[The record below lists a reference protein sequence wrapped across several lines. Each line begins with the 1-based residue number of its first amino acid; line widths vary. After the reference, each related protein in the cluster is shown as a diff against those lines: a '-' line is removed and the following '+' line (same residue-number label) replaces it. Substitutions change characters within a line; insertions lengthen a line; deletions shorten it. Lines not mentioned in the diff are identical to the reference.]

1 MLRNPRLVCSLAILI
16 ASLSGVGTKAAPA
29 SSDGAHDSPHP
40 RPNIVL
46 IMSDD
51 HAYQALGA
59 YGSVVN
65 ETPNIDR
72 IAAEGMRFDRA
83 FVTDSLCA
91 PSRAVILTGKHS
103 HINGVR
109 NNETPFDSSQP
120 TFPAMLRKAGYET
133 AVFGKWGLSA
143 EPTGFDDYGV
153 LGGQGGYYQPEVHSP
168 DGQSVK
174 QGYVTDVITDM
185 SLAWLRKVRDDGS
198 PFMLMV
204 WHSAPHREWLPGPD
218 HLGDFMSAPLPVP
231 STFFDDYA
239 GRSAAAAA
247 EMRIADNM
255 GLTNDN
261 KIDPAI
267 VKALGLPGFLPW
279 YDEAYA
285 NNLGRLTEAQ
295 RQQWDKVYGPINAEF
310 LKSPP
315 SGEALTRWKYQRF
328 MQDYLATLQSVDDSV
343 GRILD
348 YLDKAGLAEN
358 TVVIYLSDQGFFLG
372 EHGWFDKRFMYEQS
386 LRTPL
391 LVRWPGVIEP
401 DSVDTHLVQNLD
413 LAPTLLSMAG
423 AHVPG
428 DMQGASL
435 IPILEG
441 KAPAW
446 RDAIYYH
453 YYEYPG
459 IHAVKRHYGIRTQ
472 RYKLIHFYYDIDEW
486 ELYDLDADPDELHNV
501 YDDDRY
507 AAVRSELHEELQA
520 VRRQYGDSDKLTKQF
535 LDADLAAAQSH

>member
-1 MLRNPRLVCSLAILI
+1 MLRNLRLACWLALLI
-16 ASLSGVGTKAAPA
+16 PGLSVAGAQAAPA
-29 SSDGAHDSPHP
+29 RSGDTQDSPNP

-65 ETPNIDR
+65 RTPNIDR

-83 FVTDSLCA
+83 FVTNSLCA
-91 PSRAVILTGKHS
+91 PSRAVILTGKYS

-109 NNETPFDSSQP
+109 NNETPFDNTQP
-120 TFPAMLRKAGYET
+120 TFPKMFREAGYKT
-133 AVFGKWGLSA
+133 AVFGKWGLSSD
-143 EPTGFDDYGV
+143 PTGFDDYGV
-153 LGGQGGYYQPEVHSP
+153 LGGQGGYYQPEIHSP
-168 DGQSVK
+168 RGQSVK
-174 QGYVTDVITDM
+174 QGYVTDVVTDM
-185 SLAWLRKVRDDGS
+185 SLEWLRKVNTGRS
-198 PFMLMV
+198 PFLLMV

-218 HLGDFMSAPLPVP
+218 HLGDFMSTPLPEP
-231 STFFDDYA
+231 PTFFDHYA
-239 GRSAAAAA
+239 GRPAAAAA

-261 KIDPAI
+261 KIDPAV
-267 VKALGLPGFLPW
+267 VKALGLHEFLPW
-279 YDEAYA
+279 YEEAYA
-285 NNLGRLTEAQ
+285 NNLGRLTDAQ
-295 RQQWDKVYGPINAEF
+295 RQQWDKVYGPISAAF
-310 LKSPP
+310 RSSPP
-315 SGEALTRWKYQRF
+315 SGVALTRWKYQRF

-348 YLDKAGLAEN
+348 YLDKAGLADN
-358 TVVIYLSDQGFFLG
+358 TVVIYLSDQGFFIG

-391 LVRWPGVIEP
+391 LVRWPGVVKP
-401 DSVDTHLVQNLD
+401 GSVDAHLVLNLD
-413 LAPTLLSMAG
+413 LAPTLLAMAG
-423 AHVPG
+423 SGVPG

-435 IPILEG
+435 VPILRGET
-441 KAPAW
+441 PAW
-446 RDAIYYH
+446 RDSIYYH

-486 ELYDLDADPDELHNV
+486 ELYDLDADPDEMHNV
-501 YDDDRY
+501 YGEDEY
-507 AAVRSELHEELQA
+507 AGSRSQLLDELKA
-520 VRRQYGDSDKLTKQF
+520 VRRQYGDSDKLTRQF
-535 LDADLAAAQSH
+535 LDADLATAQSH